1 MEIQGSSFATSDN
14 DLLSSA
20 FVEYSTDIAVMIMA
34 FLTRMLVLAGQGPPI
49 SFSTRFS
56 VKRSLNSDKV
66 AR

>member
-14 DLLSSA
+14 DSFPSE

-34 FLTRMLVLAGQGPPI
+34 FLTHMLVLAGQGPLV

-56 VKRSLNSDKV
+56 VKRGLNSDKV

>member
-14 DLLSSA
+14 DLLPSA
-20 FVEYSTDIAVMIMA
+20 FVEYSTDIAVMIMV
-34 FLTRMLVLAGQGPPI
+34 FLIHMSVLAGQGPPV

-56 VKRSLNSDKV
+56 VKRGLNSDKA